1 MADDRI
7 LVIGGT
13 GDTGKLVIMRLL
25 ARARHVRVYA
35 RNPQKA
41 RDMFG
46 TSVEVQAG
54 EVDDEAA
61 LAAALTGVGTV
72 LISLNAKAVS
82 WKRGPGPKEINY
94 EALLHILAA
103 AHKVGFQG
111 RIVYVSSLYVLR
123 RHRHPLGIFLNLI
136 LRRALT
142 WNYRAELLLAQ
153 SGFRYSIVRPGGL
166 RDEPGGEYRIMIDQ
180 GDRIM
185 GFISREDAADVI
197 TQVVL
202 DPAADGRAIDCARDQ
217 KSKGTRFKNDYAA
230 AISQLS

>member
-1 MADDRI
+1 MADDKV

-35 RNPQKA
+35 RNPNKA

-46 TSVEVQAG
+46 SAVEIEAG
-54 EVDDEAA
+54 QVDDEAA
-61 LAAALTGVGTV
+61 IASALAGVGTV

-82 WKRGPGPKEINY
+82 WKGGPGPKQINY
-94 EALLHILAA
+94 EALAHILAA
-103 AHKVGFQG
+103 ARKVQFQG

-142 WNYRAELLLAQ
+142 WNYRAEQLLAQ

-166 RDEPGGEYRIMIDQ
+166 RDEPGGEYRILIDQ

-197 TQVVL
+197 AQVTL
-202 DPAADGRAIDCARDQ
+202 DSRAEGRTIDCARDQ
-217 KSKGTRFKNDYAA
+217 KSKGTAFKNDYAA
-230 AISQLS
+230 AIAQL

>member
-1 MADDRI
+1 MADDKV

-13 GDTGKLVIMRLL
+13 GDTGKLVITRLL

-35 RNPQKA
+35 RNPGKA

-46 TSVEVQAG
+46 SSVEIQGG
-54 EVDDEAA
+54 EIHDQVAIAKA
-61 LAAALTGVGTV
+61 LEGVGTV

-82 WKRGPGPKEINY
+82 WKAGPGPKEINY
-94 EALLHILAA
+94 EALAHILAA
-103 AHKVGFQG
+103 ARKVRFQG

-123 RHRHPLGIFLNLI
+123 RNRHPLGIFLNLI

-142 WNYRAELLLAQ
+142 WNYRAEKMLAD

-166 RDEPGGEYRIMIDQ
+166 RDEPGGEYRIVIDE

-197 TQVVL
+197 AQVTL
-202 DPAADGRAIDCARDQ
+202 DPRADGHAIDCARDQ
-217 KSKGTRFKNDYAA
+217 KSKGTPFKNDYAA
-230 AISQLS
+230 SIAQL